1 MEAIKVLF
9 FVLVFPGFLFQFL
22 FAATLEWVDRKL
34 YARMQ
39 NRVGPLYTGQSG
51 FLQPIADLVKLFAK
65 EDLTPAAA
73 DKFMFNILPLI
84 SLAAVCASGL
94 LVPLWVIWHPTDIP
108 GHLAAFT
115 SFPGD
120 IIVDAYLLAIPSFA
134 LFLAG
139 WFSSSPF
146 SLIGASRVL
155 TQMFAYEVPFF
166 LALLTPAVIAGSW
179 QIVNIMAFP
188 WWEGGVLQVALRA
201 IGQTVAF
208 GVAVTCLQAK
218 LERVPFDIPEAE
230 TEVVAGPLTEYSGK
244 KYGIFRLQKN
254 ILMYTGAALVAA
266 VFMPSFPLD
275 KWMNPGIAAVIAG
288 IWLLIKT
295 IFVVSIL
302 SLIRASFGR
311 IRIDQIVV
319 FSWKY
324 LAPLSLVQFLVVLIL
339 KAAQGGVVTP

>member
-1 MEAIKVLF
+1 MDVIKVAF
-9 FVLVFPGFLFQFL
+9 FVLVFPGFLFQFVM
-22 FAATLEWVDRKL
+22 AAALEWMDRKL

-51 FLQPIADLVKLFAK
+51 FLQPVADLVKLFAK

-73 DKFMFNILPLI
+73 DKFMFNLMPLVA
-84 SLAAVCASGL
+84 LAAVCASGL
-94 LVPLWVIWHPTDIP
+94 LVPLWPIKP
-108 GHLAAFT
+108 FT

-155 TQMFAYEVPFF
+155 TQLFAYEVPFF

-179 QIVNIMAFP
+179 QITEIMAFR
-188 WWEGGVLQVALRA
+188 WWEGPWWSIALRMV
-201 IGQTVAF
+201 GQTIAF

-218 LERVPFDIPEAE
+218 LERVPFDAPEAE

-244 KYGIFRLQKN
+244 KYGIFRLEKN

-266 VFMPSFPLD
+266 VFLPSFPIGAIL
-275 KWMNPGIAAVIAG
+275 GG
-288 IWLLIKT
+288 IWLIAKT
-295 IFVVSIL
+295 LVVVAIL
-302 SLIRASFGR
+302 SVIRASFAR

-324 LAPLSLVQFLVVLIL
+324 LAPLSLLQFLVVLVL
-339 KAAQGGVVTP
+339 KAQQG

>member
-1 MEAIKVLF
+1 MDVITVLF
-9 FVLVFPGFLFQFL
+9 FVLVFPGFLFQFVM
-22 FAATLEWVDRKL
+22 AAALEWMDRKL

-51 FLQPIADLVKLFAK
+51 FLQPFADLAKLFAK
-65 EDLTPAAA
+65 EDLTPRAA
-73 DKFMFNILPLI
+73 DHFMFGIMPLI

-94 LVPLWVIWHPTDIP
+94 LVPFWAIQPY
-108 GHLAAFT
+108 T

-120 IIVDAYLLAIPSFA
+120 IIVDAYLLSIPSFA

-166 LALLTPAVIAGSW
+166 LALLTPAVITGSW
-179 QIVNIMAFP
+179 QITEIMKFA
-188 WWEGGVLQVALRA
+188 WWEGPWWSVLLRA
-201 IGQTVAF
+201 VGQTIAF

-244 KYGIFRLQKN
+244 KYAIFRLQKN

-266 VFMPSFPLD
+266 VFLPSFPVGAIL
-275 KWMNPGIAAVIAG
+275 GG
-288 IWLLIKT
+288 IWLLAKT
-295 IFVVSIL
+295 LFVVSIL
-302 SLIRASFGR
+302 SLMRASFGR

-324 LAPLSLVQFLVVLIL
+324 LAPLSLLQFLVVLVL
-339 KAAQGGVVTP
+339 KAQL

>member
-1 MEAIKVLF
+1 MDVIKVAV
-9 FVLVFPGFLFQFL
+9 FVLIFPGFLFQFVM
-22 FAATLEWVDRKL
+22 AAVLEWMDRKL

-51 FLQPIADLVKLFAK
+51 FLQPFADLVKLFAK

-73 DKFMFNILPLI
+73 DRFMFNLLPLVG
-84 SLAAVCASGL
+84 LAAVCTSGL
-94 LVPLWVIWHPTDIP
+94 LVPLWVIRP
-108 GHLAAFT
+108 FT
-115 SFPGD
+115 SFSGD

-166 LALLTPAVIAGSW
+166 LALLTPAVITGSW
-179 QIVNIMAFP
+179 QITKIMEFP
-188 WWEGGVLQVALRA
+188 WWEGGVLLVLLRT
-201 IGQTVAF
+201 IGQTIAF

-218 LERVPFDIPEAE
+218 LERVPFDAPEAE

-266 VFMPSFPLD
+266 VFLPSFP
-275 KWMNPGIAAVIAG
+275 MGAVLG
-288 IWLLIKT
+288 GLWLILKT
-295 IFVVSIL
+295 LFVVAIL
-302 SLIRASFGR
+302 SVIRASFGR

-324 LAPLSLVQFLVVLIL
+324 LAPLSLLQFLVVLVL
-339 KAAQGGVVTP
+339 KAQQGTVLP

>member
-1 MEAIKVLF
+1 MDVIKVAF
-9 FVLVFPGFLFQFL
+9 FVLVFPGFLFQFVM
-22 FAATLEWVDRKL
+22 AAALEWMDRKL

-51 FLQPIADLVKLFAK
+51 FLQPFADLVKLFAK

-73 DKFMFNILPLI
+73 DKFMFNLMPLVA
-84 SLAAVCASGL
+84 LAAVCASGL
-94 LVPLWVIWHPTDIP
+94 LVPLWSIKP
-108 GHLAAFT
+108 FT

-155 TQMFAYEVPFF
+155 TQLFAYEVPFF

-179 QIVNIMAFP
+179 QITEIMAFR
-188 WWEGGVLQVALRA
+188 WWEGPWWSIALRMV
-201 IGQTVAF
+201 GQTIAF

-218 LERVPFDIPEAE
+218 LERVPFDAPEAE

-244 KYGIFRLQKN
+244 KYGIFRLEKN

-266 VFMPSFPLD
+266 VFLPSFPIGAIL
-275 KWMNPGIAAVIAG
+275 GG
-288 IWLLIKT
+288 IWLIAKT
-295 IFVVSIL
+295 LVVVAIL
-302 SLIRASFGR
+302 SVIRASFAR

-324 LAPLSLVQFLVVLIL
+324 LAPLSLLQYLVVLVL
-339 KAAQGGVVTP
+339 KAQQG

>member
-1 MEAIKVLF
+1 M
-9 FVLVFPGFLFQFL
+9 FQFL
-22 FAATLEWVDRKL
+22 MATVLEWMDRKL

-39 NRVGPLYTGQSG
+39 NRIGPLYTGPNG
-51 FLQPIADLVKLFAK
+51 FLQPVADLAKLFAK
-65 EDLTPAAA
+65 EDLTPVAA
-73 DKFMFNILPLI
+73 DRLMFNLMPLV
-84 SLAAVCASGL
+84 SLATVCASGL
-94 LVPLWVIWHPTDIP
+94 LVPLWVIRPY
-108 GHLAAFT
+108 T
-115 SFPGD
+115 SFSGD
-120 IIVDAYLLAIPSFA
+120 IIVDAYLLSIPSFA

-179 QIVNIMAFP
+179 QITKIMDFA
-188 WWEGGVLQVALRA
+188 WWQGGVLQVLLRA
-201 IGQTVAF
+201 IGQTIAF

-266 VFMPSFPLD
+266 VFLPSFPFSH
-275 KWMNPGIAAVIAG
+275 WMNPAAAAVIAG
-288 IWLLIKT
+288 LWLVAKT
-295 IFVVSIL
+295 LFVVAIL
-302 SLIRASFGR
+302 SVIRASFGR

-324 LAPLSLVQFLVVLIL
+324 LAPLSLLQFLVVLVL
-339 KAAQGGVVTP
+339 KAQP

>member
-1 MEAIKVLF
+1 MDVIKVAF

-22 FAATLEWVDRKL
+22 MAAVLEWLDRKL

-39 NRVGPLYTGQSG
+39 NRVGPLYTGPSG
-51 FLQPIADLVKLFAK
+51 FLQPMADLAKLFAK

-73 DKFMFNILPLI
+73 DKFMFNLMPLI

-94 LVPLWVIWHPTDIP
+94 LVPLWVIQPY
-108 GHLAAFT
+108 T

-179 QIVNIMAFP
+179 QITEIMAFP
-188 WWEGGVLQVALRA
+188 WWTGPWWSVALR
-201 IGQTVAF
+201 IVGQTIAL

-266 VFMPSFPLD
+266 VFLPSFPFATWL
-275 KWMNPGIAAVIAG
+275 GAAAGAVFAG
-288 IWLLIKT
+288 IWLIIKT
-295 IFVVSIL
+295 LLVVGIL
-302 SLIRASFGR
+302 SVIRASFAR
-311 IRIDQIVV
+311 IRIDQIVI

-324 LAPLSLVQFLVVLIL
+324 LAPLSLVQFLVVLVL
-339 KAAQGGVVTP
+339 KAQGVVLR